1 MKIFKKLNLNII
13 SIILAILVTF
23 SASLLIFKGIK
34 NYKSGNQPQ
43 VNIYACTC
51 DDPDTHYCFDASNSH
66 EYLADWYDY
75 NTEYR
80 IKNYAG
86 LTSFA
91 SAVNNGYN
99 FSGKTVN
106 LLADIDCQGN
116 GMGIGNMKEDRY
128 FQGTFDGKGYSIY
141 NFVYDGGDDSFVGN
155 KAEIST
161 WLTVSYYTYG
171 LFKKINGLTTI
182 KNLYIY
188 DVDDTFGC
196 NYQECKDIGGLVGY
210 SDGGRIE
217 NCKINDI
224 NITANFSG
232 GDTYVVHTESGC
244 AFGGVF
250 AVGFATIINCEISN
264 VKLSGSMLD
273 NEAGV
278 GPARHSYTV
287 YGVPPVVN
295 IYSPYTVSE
304 STIEK
309 CVIYN
314 LFEDTY
320 NITSFSS
327 SQWTYQAYFTG
338 SGIRHEHGT
347 LSHSISNCYNSKM
360 DDDFVNLGTNISVGG
375 ESGSAWYYGGTNYN
389 EGWPKLRQFISV
401 WSTINFGARLI
412 EGASVTEFTTLDVLP
427 DKTSIEIPADA
438 GLQGIA
444 SENTIIFYLQIV
456 TAKPTNN
463 IYSFKNWR
471 KDNDFKW
478 FAEYEWKQYTI
489 TFNSTIGE
497 TTIAP
502 TGVSSVIVSYGA
514 KINLITTESN
524 KLQYEVVDVNN
535 ADAITIITYDFSGM
549 QYCIIKDNA
558 GVADKFE
565 VTADLTI
572 TPTATLKQYG
582 SVWQ

>member
-1 MKIFKKLNLNII
+1 M
-13 SIILAILVTF
+13 
-23 SASLLIFKGIK
+23 
-34 NYKSGNQPQ
+34 
-43 VNIYACTC
+43 
-51 DDPDTHYCFDASNSH
+51 
-66 EYLADWYDY
+66 
-75 NTEYR
+75 
-80 IKNYAG
+80 
-86 LTSFA
+86 
-91 SAVNNGYN
+91 
-99 FSGKTVN
+99 
-106 LLADIDCQGN
+106 
-116 GMGIGNMKEDRY
+116 
-128 FQGTFDGKGYSIY
+128 
-141 NFVYDGGDDSFVGN
+141 
-155 KAEIST
+155 
-161 WLTVSYYTYG
+161 
-171 LFKKINGLTTI
+171 
-182 KNLYIY
+182 
-188 DVDDTFGC
+188 
-196 NYQECKDIGGLVGY
+196 
-210 SDGGRIE
+210 
-217 NCKINDI
+217 
-224 NITANFSG
+224 
-232 GDTYVVHTESGC
+232 VHTESGC

-278 GPARHSYTV
+278 GPARHSNTV

-360 DDDFVNLGTNISVGG
+360 DDDFVNLGTNLFVGG
-375 ESGSAWYYGGTNYN
+375 ESGSIWYYGGDDYN
-389 EGWPKLRQFISV
+389 EGFPKLRIFVEDWGEVKLTSYLVVNSRNTKIESLTSICIPKDANGDVNKGLNTTNQ
-401 WSTINFGARLI
+401 TIDIFNQ
-412 EGASVTEFTTLDVLP
+412 SVTAPEYETYKFT
-427 DKTSIEIPADA
+427 
-438 GLQGIA
+438 
-444 SENTIIFYLQIV
+444 
-456 TAKPTNN
+456 
-463 IYSFKNWR
+463 NWER
-471 KDNDFKW
+471 IGKLNYY
-478 FAEYEWKQYTI
+478 AYYEWKQYTI

-535 ADAITIITYDFSGM
+535 ADATTIITYDFSGM